1 MINSGPQHATM
12 ITKRC
17 GSIRKPAS
25 LTVTRGRISPSP
37 YQPVE
42 DTVDA
47 AAKKTGNTRH
57 HGTGSDQ
64 QPRRP
69 FTNSG
74 KTAVPMRNPTGTT
87 ERHHP
92 SRNPEWPVTQD
103 SSPGLNDPIT
113 QSQDQ

>member
-1 MINSGPQHATM
+1 MITISKRSVHGTNQHDQLRTKQHATM

-47 AAKKTGNTRH
+47 AAKKTATL
-57 HGTGSDQ
+57 
-64 QPRRP
+64 
-69 FTNSG
+69 
-74 KTAVPMRNPTGTT
+74 GTT
-87 ERHHP
+87 EQAVTNNQGDPSLIQARLLFRCGIQQERQRGTTHP
-92 SRNPEWPVTQD
+92 A
-103 SSPGLNDPIT
+103 I
-113 QSQDQ
+113 QSGQ